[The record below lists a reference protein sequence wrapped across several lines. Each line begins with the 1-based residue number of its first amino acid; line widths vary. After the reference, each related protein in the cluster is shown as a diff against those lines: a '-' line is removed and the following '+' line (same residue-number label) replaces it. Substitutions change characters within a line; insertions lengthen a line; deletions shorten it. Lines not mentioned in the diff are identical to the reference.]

1 MSSSGPTKRNA
12 FATLMGASQKATT
25 AAVHKKHKKTL
36 KSFFPAKKNHQGFP
50 IKECKFQKSEGA
62 YMYRPWW
69 YGRAYTNDPASRG
82 IYPTYCKH
90 CKLQPCL
97 IVEEKNTMPSMGK
110 HVMEHDKRSPAQ
122 ARLIIANRL
131 EMKRRRIFNL
141 DFGAPPSHTQ
151 CMTEFVDLWF
161 PDKQREDFW
170 APTRSPNF
178 QKTTLLEDN
187 DEDAELPHFDYD
199 DSEEAQEDDEE
210 DTPLVLLRDHEC
222 GDVPLE
228 DKVKSYRV
236 IQAKQKAADRSLEE
250 KQTTMRST
258 KDMLAEL
265 KEESDNDWEF

>member
-1 MSSSGPTKRNA
+1 MSSSGPTKRDA
-12 FATLMGASQKATT
+12 FATLMGKSQKAKTT
-25 AAVHKKHKKTL
+25 GVHKKRKKTM
-36 KSFFPAKKNHQGFP
+36 KSFFPNKKNHQGFP
-50 IKECKFQKSEGA
+50 MKECKFQPSEGA

-69 YGRAYTNDPASRG
+69 YGRAYSSDPATEG
-82 IYPTYCKH
+82 IYPTFCKH

-97 IVEEKNTMPSMGK
+97 IVEEKYTMPSMGK
-110 HVMEHDKRSPAQ
+110 HVMEHDKRTPAQ

-161 PDKQREDFW
+161 PDKQREDFF
-170 APTRSPNF
+170 APYEEGTEAG
-178 QKTTLLEDN
+178 EDTQ
-187 DEDAELPHFDYD
+187 LPQFDYG

-210 DTPLVLLRDHEC
+210 DIPLVLLRDHEC

-250 KQTTMRST
+250 KQTTMRSA
-258 KDMLAEL
+258 KEMLAEL
-265 KEESDNDWEF
+265 EEASDDEWEF